1 MAPTR
6 SAITIMMTSKTSPM
20 VSPTMA
26 PGVMPF
32 CGSSVVGGGDGV
44 TLVDAPI
51 FWVALVKALNAE
63 ISKASVVDGSV
74 LEPEMSTV

>member
-1 MAPTR
+1 
-6 SAITIMMTSKTSPM
+6 
-20 VSPTMA
+20 MA

-32 CGSSVVGGGDGV
+32 CGSSAVGGGDGV

-51 FWVALVKALNAE
+51 FWVALVKALNA
-63 ISKASVVDGSV
+63 KASVVDGSV